1 MPSASRRPPRGACGA
16 HRSGAGEA
24 GHDRRQG
31 VDRVEADADGT
42 QAEPLPAGLEVLD
55 HLIDRPAQRVRGGEG
70 LGRGEPEE
78 GRQRLGDRVTIVGD
92 GHEVHAGLELEVVEA
107 IPGRGPDPR
116 QLPFGGGLGG
126 MLGGMLGGNLGN
138 LAKIASQFD
147 ALGIDASKLAPF
159 AKTALDFLQ
168 KNLSGDAKNEI
179 AKLVSQFIK

>member
-1 MPSASRRPPRGACGA
+1 MDLVQLLVSQLGVNSQQAQGGVGALLKAAKEQVSPETFGEIGKLLPQAAEWMKAVPSG
-16 HRSGAGEA
+16 
-24 GHDRRQG
+24 
-31 VDRVEADADGT
+31 
-42 QAEPLPAGLEVLD
+42 
-55 HLIDRPAQRVRGGEG
+55 
-70 LGRGEPEE
+70 
-78 GRQRLGDRVTIVGD
+78 
-92 GHEVHAGLELEVVEA
+92 
-107 IPGRGPDPR
+107 
-116 QLPFGGGLGG
+116 GGGLGG